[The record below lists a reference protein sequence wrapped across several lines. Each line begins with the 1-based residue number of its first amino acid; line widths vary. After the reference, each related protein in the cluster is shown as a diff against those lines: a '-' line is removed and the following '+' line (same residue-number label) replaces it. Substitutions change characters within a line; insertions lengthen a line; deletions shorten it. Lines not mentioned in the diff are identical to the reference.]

1 MDQIVTK
8 SLSPAPDSEVLLEV
22 KNLKT
27 YFYMQSGDVVKAV
40 DGVDFSLRK
49 GSVLGIIGESG
60 SGKSVTSR
68 SILRIVDEPGKIVDG
83 EIFFRGRNLLKMS
96 EKEMRQ
102 IRGAQ
107 ISLIFQDP
115 TTSFNPYTKI
125 GEQLS
130 EAYRVHRRDNK
141 AIVKTHVIDA
151 LKMVGIS
158 NYEDVLDRY
167 PCEFSAGFR
176 QRIFIAMSMIF
187 NPALLIA
194 DEPTTNLG
202 ITIQAEIIEAL
213 IEVKERVGNS
223 VIIITHDFGV
233 VSQFSDDIMVMYA
246 GHCVEY
252 SPKRDLLLTPKHPY
266 TVGLIQSV
274 PLLEARK
281 TRRLKSIPGF
291 PPDMVHVPQGC
302 PFAPRCL
309 YKQEKCSQ
317 ELPLLQDLGAS
328 RKVACHYPLY
338 NYHTSDDL
346 KIGQG
351 EPDEHADSGNTKS

>member
-1 MDQIVTK
+1 MGKVSIVNTEQDNP
-8 SLSPAPDSEVLLEV
+8 SDVLLEV

-27 YFYMQSGDVVKAV
+27 YFYMQSGEVVKAV
-40 DGVDFSLRK
+40 DGVDFKLKK

-68 SILRIVDEPGKIVDG
+68 SILQIVDEPGKVVGG
-83 EIFFRGRNLLKMS
+83 EIIFKGKNLLELS
-96 EKEMRQ
+96 EKEMTH

-115 TTSFNPYTKI
+115 TTSFNPYIKI
-125 GEQLS
+125 GDHLS
-130 EAYRVHRRDNK
+130 EAYRVHKNESK
-141 AIVKTHVIDA
+141 ESIKQHVIDA

-158 NYEDVLDRY
+158 NYEDIIHRY

-187 NPALLIA
+187 NPDLLIA

-246 GHCVEY
+246 GHCVES
-252 SPKRDLLLTPKHPY
+252 SPKKDLLLYPKHPY

-291 PPDMVHVPQGC
+291 PPDMVNVPEDC
-302 PFAPRCL
+302 PFAIRCG
-309 YKQEKCSQ
+309 YKQEKCIR
-317 ELPLLQDLGAS
+317 ELPELQDIGGN

-338 NYHTSDDL
+338 DYHTSDDVKL
-346 KIGQG
+346 G
-351 EPDEHADSGNTKS
+351 